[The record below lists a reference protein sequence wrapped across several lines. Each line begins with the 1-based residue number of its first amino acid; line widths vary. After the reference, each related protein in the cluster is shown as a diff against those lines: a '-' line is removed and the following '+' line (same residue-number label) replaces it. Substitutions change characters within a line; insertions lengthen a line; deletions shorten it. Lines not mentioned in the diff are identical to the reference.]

1 MPQASHHWV
10 SMLLDRYRA
19 VLDGPDNDESIQSV
33 LVESF
38 NSLRLADAL
47 LDKIVVQ
54 HSDISLPI
62 QLSIIGPT
70 QAGKSTFVNLLL
82 DASPAGVSALAGYTV
97 HAQGFAAGCS
107 SDSLDA
113 IQPIMNPFLRVSQAT
128 LVAAELQTYSLDTV
142 QPGPGAI
149 VPMGVVWDS
158 PDFDSIAAS
167 GYHDAVLKCIAAAD
181 ALVLMLSKDK
191 YGDMSVWQMLS
202 LLRELGRPLL
212 VCINKLDPAD
222 EPTVRDAFTQ
232 RYQSS
237 FDCKPPPLLV
247 LPFIRATQNPQETQ
261 KSSQIQLPAEQ
272 LKALATT
279 IHSALANIDKDKQQ
293 LACNQFI
300 ASQRNTWLTP
310 VRDELDALTRWQYL
324 VAEALDEA
332 EELYVNAYLNDPHKY
347 NTFNRALA
355 ELLSLLEIPGLAAGL
370 ARTRQLV
377 TWPARKLLG
386 LGRQVI
392 HQESEQT
399 IDQESEVLNRALDRA
414 LTRLQ
419 GELIEQQQESPQ
431 QRHWWLAMNE
441 AFRNKRITLR
451 ADYQRSSETM
461 QAEFEPRIQ
470 AAAQRLHSQLQSRPA
485 LLNSLRAA
493 RVTGDAAGVVLA
505 VKSGGLAPADLIIA
519 PAMLSV
525 TTLLTESALGRYM
538 DSIKRELRQEQRQLV
553 RDQLLHGVL
562 GKQLESLV
570 QSLDGG
576 ALLTAGIDASVLNA
590 LQSHEN
596 SPS

>member
-10 SMLLDRYRA
+10 SSLLERYRA
-19 VLDGPDNDESIQSV
+19 VLDGPDTGESNQNA
-33 LVESF
+33 LVDSF

-47 LDKIVVQ
+47 LDKIAVRQ
-54 HSDISLPI
+54 SGGSLPV
-62 QLSIIGPT
+62 QLSVIGPT

-97 HAQGFAAGCS
+97 HAQGFAVNC
-107 SDSLDA
+107 DHHMLDA
-113 IQPIMNPFLRVSQAT
+113 IQPVMDPFQRISR
-128 LVAAELQTYSLDTV
+128 AALNADELQTYVLDTV
-142 QPGPGAI
+142 QPGRAAI
-149 VPMGVVWDS
+149 MPQGVVWDS

-167 GYHDAVLKCIAAAD
+167 GYHGAVLKCIAAAD
-181 ALVLMLSKDK
+181 VLVLMLSKDK

-222 EPTVRDAFTQ
+222 ESTVREAFAQ

-237 FDCKPPPLLV
+237 FDSKPPPLLV
-247 LPFIRATQNPQETQ
+247 LPFVRATRNPQETE
-261 KSSQIQLPAEQ
+261 KSGAIRLPFKQQEILATSIHT
-272 LKALATT
+272 ALAD
-279 IHSALANIDKDKQQ
+279 INEEQQQ
-293 LACNQFI
+293 LACDQFI
-300 ASQRNTWLTP
+300 ENQRQQWLTP
-310 VRDELDALTRWQYL
+310 VQDELDALTRWQYL
-324 VAEALDEA
+324 IAEALDEA
-332 EELYVNAYLNDPHKY
+332 ENTYVNAYLNDPQKY

-355 ELLSLLEIPGLAAGL
+355 ELLNLLEIPGLAAGL

-386 LGRQVI
+386 LGRQAI
-392 HQESEQT
+392 HRTAEQT
-399 IDQESEVLNRALDRA
+399 IDQESEVLNRALDRV

-419 GELIEQQQESPQ
+419 GELIEQQQESAQ
-431 QRHWWLAMNE
+431 QRHWWSAMNK
-441 AFRNKRITLR
+441 AFRKHRVTLC
-451 ADYQRSSETM
+451 ADYRHSSETL

-470 AAAQRLHSQLQSRPA
+470 AAAQRLHDQLQSQPT
-485 LLNSLRAA
+485 LLNALRAA
-493 RVTGDAAGVVLA
+493 RVTGDAAGVALA

-538 DSIKRELRQEQRQLV
+538 DNIKRELRQEQRKLV

-562 GKQLESLV
+562 GIQLDSLV
-570 QSLDGG
+570 HSLDDTT
-576 ALLTAGIDASVLNA
+576 LLTTGIDASVLNA
-590 LQSHEN
+590 LQTHHSAN
-596 SPS
+596 